1 MKLDIFCEIQIA
13 KPWPP
18 QHEQTI
24 LLNTIEQA
32 RAADRAGFS
41 VWWQVEHHGA
51 PEFSYSAAPEV
62 ILTAIALETRKMHVG
77 HAGVLA
83 PFRINGPLRVAE
95 RGATLDILSNGRF
108 ELGLARSGGKEWET
122 FGVNPDTTRAELRE
136 AFHMIP
142 KMWTKPSFS
151 WKSDVFEMPEREVV
165 PKPLRKPHPRL
176 WQTAGSPDSFRGAGE
191 MGVGVLGT
199 TLLSPVG
206 FMKDMLDEY
215 DAGIAACKTPAGKF
229 VNHQKG
235 VFTFVH
241 VAESRRQAIE
251 SGAAWSAL
259 WYVHAAPII
268 FKVPRSI
275 WWDQIRAGLN
285 PHLARELVSKRK
297 IAMQEEDPRELE
309 DSPDELPVIR
319 LLKRMAR
326 DEEVTFEEAHDVVEK
341 LDSVIIGDVE
351 HCRQKMEKY
360 RNIGCDRL
368 LCLTQFGRVPHEAV
382 MRSIRL
388 IGEHLIAHFAE
399 REDMAAE

>member
-1 MKLDIFCEIQIA
+1 VKFDIFCEIQIA

-18 QHEQTI
+18 QHERMI
-24 LLNTIEQA
+24 LLDTIEQA

-62 ILTAIALETRKMHVG
+62 MLTAIAMETRRMHVG

-136 AFHMIP
+136 AFQMIP
-142 KMWTKPSFS
+142 KMWTDPTFS

-165 PKPLRKPHPRL
+165 PKPLTKPHPRL

-191 MGVGVLGT
+191 MGIGVLGT

-241 VAESRRQAIE
+241 VAESRTQAID

-297 IAMQEEDPRELE
+297 IAMQEDDPRELE
-309 DSPDELPVIR
+309 DSPDELPVIS

-326 DEEVTFEEAHDVVEK
+326 GEEVTFEEAHEVAEK

-351 HCRQKMEKY
+351 HCRHKMAQY

-388 IGEHLIAHFAE
+388 IGEHLIPHFAE
-399 REDMAAE
+399 REEMAAQ

>member
-1 MKLDIFCEIQIA
+1 VKFDIFCEIQIA

-18 QHEQTI
+18 EHERMI
-24 LLNTIEQA
+24 LLDTIEQA

-62 ILTAIALETRKMHVG
+62 MLTAIAMETRRMHVG

-136 AFHMIP
+136 AFQMIP
-142 KMWTKPSFS
+142 KMWTDPTFS

-191 MGVGVLGT
+191 MGIGVLGT

-241 VAESRRQAIE
+241 VAESRTQAID

-297 IAMQEEDPRELE
+297 IAMQEDDPRELE
-309 DSPDELPVIR
+309 DSPDELPVIA

-326 DEEVTFEEAHDVVEK
+326 GEDVSFEEAHEVAEK

-351 HCRQKMEKY
+351 HCRHKMAQY

-388 IGEHLIAHFAE
+388 IGEHLIPHFAE
-399 REDMAAE
+399 REEMAAE